1 MKQDSAFRFE
11 RQMRCRIYH
20 AMIASNL
27 TKRGRTIDYL
37 GCTASFFREWMAFQ
51 LYDGMTLENYGKV
64 WHVDHTR
71 PVAHFRLEVEQEC
84 RACFSWVN
92 CRPLLASKNLR
103 KKCSYRPFDAVL
115 QDLKARFFLKHVR
128 ESR

>member
-1 MKQDSAFRFE
+1 
-11 RQMRCRIYH
+11 
-20 AMIASNL
+20 
-27 TKRGRTIDYL
+27 
-37 GCTASFFREWMAFQ
+37 MAFQ
-51 LYDGMTLENYGKV
+51 LYDGMTLENYGEV

-71 PVAHFRLEVEQEC
+71 PVAHFRLEDEQEC

-92 CRPLLASKNLR
+92 C
-103 KKCSYRPFDAVL
+103 RPFDAVL